1 MNNKYQECS
10 HSSAIVVYQ
19 GIIEMTDPNMDIIAE
34 KMCKSLSKIGTV
46 CVKPLSECYAIDDLK
61 QIRKSYILEAKKYLL
76 SFKRDMSADA
86 LDNCKILDYTENLD
100 DMPVSDVLDIARDEL
115 EEEVTTV
122 TENTGVTEDDATVTT
137 TERIL
142 AKPSRSAEL
151 DILEDLD
158 TYDYADYYKE
168 YDISA
173 EERFNNHDDD
183 ATDNAINNAVMNR
196 DNSDLGG
203 GGGVEDVSTEAVERL
218 PYRTASTSSASRSA
232 VIHSVIMLV
241 PSLLFFASYFL

>member
-1 MNNKYQECS
+1 M
-10 HSSAIVVYQ
+10 VYQ

-76 SFKRDMSADA
+76 SFKGDMSADA

-100 DMPVSDVLDIARDEL
+100 DMPVSVSLDIGSDEQE
-115 EEEVTTV
+115 EEEVTTQRV
-122 TENTGVTEDDATVTT
+122 ETTEVTEDGTVTT
-137 TERIL
+137 TERIP

-151 DILEDLD
+151 DTPVDLD
-158 TYDYADYYKE
+158 TYDYAEYYKQ

-173 EERFNNHDDD
+173 EERVNHDDDD
-183 ATDNAINNAVMNR
+183 ATDNAINNAVNR

-203 GGGVEDVSTEAVERL
+203 EDMSTEAVERL
-218 PYRTASTSSASRSA
+218 PYRTASTSSGSRSA

>member
-1 MNNKYQECS
+1 M
-10 HSSAIVVYQ
+10 VYQ

-100 DMPVSDVLDIARDEL
+100 DMPVSDSLDIGSDEQEQ
-115 EEEVTTV
+115 EEQDEVTTM
-122 TENTGVTEDDATVTT
+122 TETTVVTEDGMVTT
-137 TERIL
+137 TERIP

-151 DILEDLD
+151 DTPVDLD
-158 TYDYADYYKE
+158 TYDYAEYYKQ

-173 EERFNNHDDD
+173 EERVNHDDDD
-183 ATDNAINNAVMNR
+183 ATDNAINNAVNR

-203 GGGVEDVSTEAVERL
+203 GDMSTEAVERL
-218 PYRTASTSSASRSA
+218 PYRTASTSSGSRSA

>member
-100 DMPVSDVLDIARDEL
+100 DMPVSDSLDIASDEL

-122 TENTGVTEDDATVTT
+122 TETTGVTEDDATVTT

-151 DILEDLD
+151 DIPEDLD

-183 ATDNAINNAVMNR
+183 ATDNAINNAVNR
-196 DNSDLGG
+196 DNSDLSGG
-203 GGGVEDVSTEAVERL
+203 GGEDVSTEAVERL

>member
-1 MNNKYQECS
+1 MYQECS

-100 DMPVSDVLDIARDEL
+100 DMPVSDSLDIGSDEHNDD
-115 EEEVTTV
+115 EEEVTERLET
-122 TENTGVTEDDATVTT
+122 TSVTEDDATVTT

-151 DILEDLD
+151 DIPEDLD
-158 TYDYADYYKE
+158 TYDYAEYYKE

-203 GGGVEDVSTEAVERL
+203 GGGEDVSTEAVERL

>member
-1 MNNKYQECS
+1 M
-10 HSSAIVVYQ
+10 YQ
-19 GIIEMTDPNMDIIAE
+19 GIIEMTDPNVDIIAE

-100 DMPVSDVLDIARDEL
+100 DIPVTDSLDIGSDKQQTDEEDE
-115 EEEVTTV
+115 EEEVTESTETTMV
-122 TENTGVTEDDATVTT
+122 TEGEPVTT
-137 TERIL
+137 TERIP

-151 DILEDLD
+151 DAQEDLD
-158 TYDYADYYKE
+158 TYDYAEYYSH
-168 YDISA
+168 YGISA
-173 EERFNNHDDD
+173 EERFNHDDDDD
-183 ATDNAINNAVMNR
+183 ATDDAINNAVHT

-203 GGGVEDVSTEAVERL
+203 GGEDVSTEAVERL
-218 PYRTASTSSASRSA
+218 PYRTASPAPRST

-241 PSLLFFASYFL
+241 PVLLFLASFL

>member
-1 MNNKYQECS
+1 
-10 HSSAIVVYQ
+10 
-19 GIIEMTDPNMDIIAE
+19 MTDPNVDIIAE

-76 SFKRDMSADA
+76 SFKHDMSADA

-100 DMPVSDVLDIARDEL
+100 DMPVSDNMDTTNSDKQ
-115 EEEVTTV
+115 EEEVEEV
-122 TENTGVTEDDATVTT
+122 TESTETTMVTEGESVTT
-137 TERIL
+137 TERIP

-151 DILEDLD
+151 DAQEDLD
-158 TYDYADYYKE
+158 TYDYAEYYSQ
-168 YDISA
+168 YGISA
-173 EERFNNHDDD
+173 EERFIHDDD
-183 ATDNAINNAVMNR
+183 DGDANDDAINNAVHT

-203 GGGVEDVSTEAVERL
+203 GGGEDVSTEAVERL
-218 PYRTASTSSASRSA
+218 PYRTASPAPRST

-241 PSLLFFASYFL
+241 PVLLFLASFLWA